1 MREKLENIE
10 SNTLDNNKIR
20 LKFNPKLKK
29 VNPLTRHKYIHFKLF
44 KSNIDTMSAIFKLS
58 KLTGISQKIF
68 STAGLKDKRGV
79 TTQLVSV
86 YNSDLKNLKRFYEV
100 VDRNREM
107 WIDGFEEMK

>member
-1 MREKLENIE
+1 
-10 SNTLDNNKIR
+10 
-20 LKFNPKLKK
+20 
-29 VNPLTRHKYIHFKLF
+29 
-44 KSNIDTMSAIFKLS
+44 MSAIFKLS
-58 KLTGISQKIF
+58 KLTGVSQKIF

-100 VDRNREM
+100 ADRNREM